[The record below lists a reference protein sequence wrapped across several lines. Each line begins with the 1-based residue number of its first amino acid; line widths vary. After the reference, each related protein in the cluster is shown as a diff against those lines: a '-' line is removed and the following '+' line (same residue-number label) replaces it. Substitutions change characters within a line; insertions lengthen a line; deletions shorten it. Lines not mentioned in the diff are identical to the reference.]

1 MLKDSIDFDY
11 NLKQINQKVDSDI
24 KLQDKILDSKK
35 MNDTFTTIE
44 NNLNLLYEKTRYL
57 EDAIEY
63 AKTFAE
69 VKIGEYNTEIN
80 GMIKTIDDIS
90 NISRNMGYV
99 QYEVPFVEGVIDIP
113 DRNKNYKTDNNWH

>member
-44 NNLNLLYEKTRYL
+44 NNLNLLYEKTRY
-57 EDAIEY
+57 
-63 AKTFAE
+63 
-69 VKIGEYNTEIN
+69 
-80 GMIKTIDDIS
+80 
-90 NISRNMGYV
+90 
-99 QYEVPFVEGVIDIP
+99 
-113 DRNKNYKTDNNWH
+113 